1 MNIKVYNQQ
10 GEAIGEQELNP
21 KLFDI
26 AINEGLVH
34 RAAVAQLA
42 NRRKVLAHTKDRG
55 EVRGG
60 GKKPWA
66 QKGTGRARHGS
77 IRSPIWK
84 GGGVTFG
91 PTKDRNFKLKI
102 NKKMRRKALLICLSD
117 KARGEKIVL
126 VDQLELTQP
135 KTKELKK
142 ILEQLPVKG
151 KKILLAFNKSN
162 KNFLQ
167 AGKNLE
173 KLWVTTVNSLNVLDL
188 LNYEYLMMPL
198 AGLEELEKVFLK
210 EKIGY
215 LNRKT
220 EKPKNRRT
228 EKLRTTN

>member
-1 MNIKVYNQQ
+1 MKIKVYNQQ

-26 AINEGLVH
+26 EKNEGLVH

-60 GKKPWA
+60 GRKPWA

-77 IRSPIWK
+77 SRSPIWI

-117 KARGEKIVL
+117 KAREQKIVL
-126 VDQLELTQP
+126 VDKLELLQP
-135 KTKELKK
+135 KTKEFKK

-151 KKILLAFNKSN
+151 KKTLLAFDKSN

-198 AGLEELEKVFLK
+198 AGLEALEKVFLRGK
-210 EKIGY
+210 
-215 LNRKT
+215 
-220 EKPKNRRT
+220 
-228 EKLRTTN
+228 